1 MADKKSRV
9 VSKNKVNLKVKK
21 RKATESYKGTSYVT
35 STNKASKIKQKVKGG
50 KAKSSYKSVTK
61 NSDGSYTL
69 ERGKD
74 GGNFT
79 SRKIS
84 KIRGKYIM
92 KRYKKKN

>member
-1 MADKKSRV
+1 MEDKKSRV
-9 VSKNKVNLKVKK
+9 VSKNKVKLKVKK

-35 STNKASKIKQKVKGG
+35 STNKASKLKERVKKG

-61 NSDGSYTL
+61 NSDGSYAL

-79 SRKIS
+79 SRKIN
-84 KIRGKYIM
+84 KIRGKYLM
-92 KRYKKKN
+92 NKYKKKN